1 MDITLEGGKRLSAR
15 LDHMGP
21 AIRKAAR
28 RQLVNIGQHLAI
40 YGKQHFE
47 ESGLKRRSGNLAAS
61 MAAMPVEEDEH
72 GLTGGMMVGKGLKYA
87 KAQEYGAEIDATN
100 GHMLAIPMEDALT
113 PAGAARFAPRDAVG
127 PIGGYDRVFF
137 SNVGNNV
144 YMFGVMDGIVH
155 LLFVLVHH
163 VSIPARPFAGPALDA
178 NRAWIEGRL
187 KMAVDEGIKESGE

>member
-28 RQLVNIGQHLAI
+28 RQLANIGDQLVR
-40 YGKQHFE
+40 YGQKHFT
-47 ESGLKRRSGNLAAS
+47 ESGLTRRSGKLASS
-61 MAAMPVEEDEH
+61 MATLPVEEDAH
-72 GLTGGMMVGKGLKYA
+72 GLTGGMMAGQHLRYA
-87 KAQEYGAEIDATN
+87 KAQEFGAEIDAAS

-113 PAGAARFAPRDAVG
+113 PAGVARFAPRDAIEKG
-127 PIGGYDRVFF
+127 DYERVFF
-137 SNVGNNV
+137 SNVGNQV

-163 VSIPARPFAGPALDA
+163 VSIPARPFAGPALNA
-178 NRAWIEGRL
+178 NVAWIAGRL

>member
-1 MDITLEGGKRLSAR
+1 MEITLEGGKRLSAR

-21 AIRKAAR
+21 AIRTAAR
-28 RQLVNIGQHLAI
+28 RQLANIGEHLAS
-40 YGKQHFE
+40 YGQQHFD
-47 ESGLKRRSGNLAAS
+47 ESGLKRRSGNLAES
-61 MAAMPVEEDEH
+61 MAAMPVEEDAH
-72 GLTGGMMVGKGLKYA
+72 SITGGMMVGKGLKYA
-87 KAQEYGAEIDATN
+87 KAQEFGAEIDAAN

-113 PAGAARFAPRDAVG
+113 PAGAARFAPRDAQSE
-127 PIGGYDRVFF
+127 GGYDRIFF

-178 NRAWIEGRL
+178 NRAWIEARL
-187 KMAVDEGIKESGE
+187 KQAVDEGIKESGE